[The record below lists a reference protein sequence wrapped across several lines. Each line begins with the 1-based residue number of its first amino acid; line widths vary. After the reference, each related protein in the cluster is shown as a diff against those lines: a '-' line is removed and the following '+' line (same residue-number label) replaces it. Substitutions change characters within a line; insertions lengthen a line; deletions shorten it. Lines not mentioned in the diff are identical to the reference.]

1 MRTARDGETVGAN
14 RRARDRSE
22 GPPTHE
28 GIESALG
35 PTATPPTRV
44 GHLSP
49 PARRAVEEF
58 GRRERIVLEET
69 ATGHGPSGV
78 TRSGRAA
85 DHGVS
90 SGAEG
95 PSITLSGRT
104 RAANRESRDA
114 GGDAGVG
121 VSRQVIASSFWSQIL
136 WPFVALRPLRCQRGR
151 VARPSA
157 GDAQGRAACAT
168 SRSDEVRKEPRRPQR
183 EAGALGLLSAAGHST
198 APRARRVIDSSAAAG
213 AVGRRRRGGCR
224 RPGGSS
230 GGRGRGRGSPR
241 SSSGPCP

>member
-35 PTATPPTRV
+35 PTAALPTRV

-121 VSRQVIASSFWSQIL
+121 VSRQVIASSFGSQR
-136 WPFVALRPLRCQRGR
+136 F
-151 VARPSA
+151 S
-157 GDAQGRAACAT
+157 
-168 SRSDEVRKEPRRPQR
+168 
-183 EAGALGLLSAAGHST
+183 GLLWRCGL
-198 APRARRVIDSSAAAG
+198 
-213 AVGRRRRGGCR
+213 
-224 RPGGSS
+224 
-230 GGRGRGRGSPR
+230 
-241 SSSGPCP
+241 

>member
-1 MRTARDGETVGAN
+1 MGKCVFHNVFVTKMLVTNLRVRIGDPDPLRSRRPSRRAASRASCRATGTSRWRGTRSSRSPPSQERTLRTARDGETVGAN

-35 PTATPPTRV
+35 PTAALPTRV

-95 PSITLSGRT
+95 RSMTLSGRT

-114 GGDAGVG
+114 GGDA
-121 VSRQVIASSFWSQIL
+121 R
-136 WPFVALRPLRCQRGR
+136 
-151 VARPSA
+151 
-157 GDAQGRAACAT
+157 
-168 SRSDEVRKEPRRPQR
+168 
-183 EAGALGLLSAAGHST
+183 
-198 APRARRVIDSSAAAG
+198 
-213 AVGRRRRGGCR
+213 VGRD
-224 RPGGSS
+224 
-230 GGRGRGRGSPR
+230 
-241 SSSGPCP
+241 

>member
-35 PTATPPTRV
+35 PTAALPTRV

-95 PSITLSGRT
+95 PSMTLSGRT
-104 RAANRESRDA
+104 RAASRESRDA
-114 GGDAGVG
+114 GGDARVG
-121 VSRQVIASSFWSQIL
+121 VSRQMIARSLDSLDRSR
-136 WPFVALRPLRCQRGR
+136 ALSGALCCWRAPRAALRCQWPMYAPSGSALEIH
-151 VARPSA
+151 AR
-157 GDAQGRAACAT
+157 
-168 SRSDEVRKEPRRPQR
+168 
-183 EAGALGLLSAAGHST
+183 
-198 APRARRVIDSSAAAG
+198 
-213 AVGRRRRGGCR
+213 
-224 RPGGSS
+224 
-230 GGRGRGRGSPR
+230 GRGRGRAAGIR
-241 SSSGPCP
+241 GGT

>member
-35 PTATPPTRV
+35 PTAALPTRV

-136 WPFVALRPLRCQRGR
+136 WPFCGVA
-151 VARPSA
+151 AF
-157 GDAQGRAACAT
+157 
-168 SRSDEVRKEPRRPQR
+168 EVPE
-183 EAGALGLLSAAGHST
+183 
-198 APRARRVIDSSAAAG
+198 RARRASE
-213 AVGRRRRGGCR
+213 RRRCPRPRGVCHVEKRGG
-224 RPGGSS
+224 
-230 GGRGRGRGSPR
+230 
-241 SSSGPCP
+241 

>member
-1 MRTARDGETVGAN
+1 MRGHRICPRADRGASDPRRSSEPPRTAR
-14 RRARDRSE
+14 RRRIRTTR
-22 GPPTHE
+22 THRPR
-28 GIESALG
+28 GN
-35 PTATPPTRV
+35 
-44 GHLSP
+44 
-49 PARRAVEEF
+49 
-58 GRRERIVLEET
+58 
-69 ATGHGPSGV
+69 GHGPRALGRHEIGAGRRPRRLV
-78 TRSGRAA
+78 RRRGAVHYLIWTNEGGEPGIAGRGGRRSSRCVATG
-85 DHGVS
+85 D
-90 SGAEG
+90 
-95 PSITLSGRT
+95 
-104 RAANRESRDA
+104 REQLW
-114 GGDAGVG
+114 V
-121 VSRQVIASSFWSQIL
+121 SQIL